1 MMVWLFPGVSRN
13 VINYCTEWWWTWRL
27 DMSMPFMPNN
37 TLINDVVS
45 VTVCVRVWALL
56 CVCDWVS
63 LCVCSRE
70 HVCVSIFF
78 FFWNISFVHVTY
90 RSLCF
95 CVNSKIWHSTHW
107 KNIGVKI
114 PWDMRVLCC
123 SCWMG
128 NISSANEHCRSLK
141 QMIPSVK

>member
-1 MMVWLFPGVSRN
+1 
-13 VINYCTEWWWTWRL
+13 
-27 DMSMPFMPNN
+27 MSMPFMPNN

-78 FFWNISFVHVTY
+78 FF
-90 RSLCF
+90 
-95 CVNSKIWHSTHW
+95 
-107 KNIGVKI
+107 
-114 PWDMRVLCC
+114 
-123 SCWMG
+123 
-128 NISSANEHCRSLK
+128 
-141 QMIPSVK
+141 